1 VNRPDDLIDTG
12 EMYLRCVLE
21 LEEEGTVPLRAR
33 LAERLGHSMPT
44 VSQTMARM
52 ERDGLLRVSA
62 DRHIELTGPGRLAA
76 VRVMRKHRIAECM
89 LADVLGVDWRQVHQ
103 EACRWEHVISDTVER
118 RMLDLLGHPT
128 HSPYGNPIPGLAELG
143 DNSAVA
149 SELPGLTSLDLL
161 PPGTRAVTV
170 RRIGEPVQSD
180 PALLDRLGSS
190 GFRPGAIMPVGHA
203 GDHITVGADPDHI
216 VLDESAARGILVT
229 VP

>member
-21 LEEEGTVPLRAR
+21 LEEEGTIPLRAR

-52 ERDGLLRVSA
+52 ERDGLLLVSA
-62 DRHIELTGPGRLAA
+62 DRTIELTEAGRLAA

-89 LADVLGVDWRQVHQ
+89 LADVLDIEWRLVHQ

-118 RMLDLLGHPT
+118 RMLDILGHPT

-143 DNSAVA
+143 DQGEATT
-149 SELPGLTSLDLL
+149 EPPGLTSLDLL
-161 PPGTRAVTV
+161 PKDAREVTV
-170 RRIGEPVQSD
+170 RRIAEPLQSD
-180 PALLDRLGSS
+180 TALLSRLGSS
-190 GFRPGAIMPVGHA
+190 GLRPGATVPIGHVG
-203 GDHITVGADPDHI
+203 DQVTVGTAPDPL
-216 VLDESAARGILVT
+216 VLDNTAAHGILVT